1 MLLSFLLLATQP
13 LPRVGVNCP
22 PGYLI
27 SAGYCVPRSYTSAPA
42 VVRDESNC
50 PPNYF
55 ISGHYCTKY

>member
-1 MLLSFLLLATQP
+1 MLLTLLLAAQP
-13 LPRVGVNCP
+13 LPRVDATCP

-27 SAGYCVPRSYTSAPA
+27 SAGYCVPRSHNSAPA